1 MLAKY
6 SLKTIAKNIFKYHII
21 IDIVSDIFDS
31 GIQNS
36 YFIFMHFTKLKSSTK
51 LYVWQS
57 DQKISSTLT
66 CSLCKATGQFQREQ
80 QRHKRHLHSEQ
91 HSFIQVSC
99 EDCGARR
106 GSLIITACCVLM
118 WRYCDRKFLQLSHKI
133 TQNLVGNL
141 SKSAF

>member
-51 LYVWQS
+51 LYV
-57 DQKISSTLT
+57 
-66 CSLCKATGQFQREQ
+66 
-80 QRHKRHLHSEQ
+80 
-91 HSFIQVSC
+91 
-99 EDCGARR
+99 
-106 GSLIITACCVLM
+106 
-118 WRYCDRKFLQLSHKI
+118 
-133 TQNLVGNL
+133 
-141 SKSAF
+141 